1 MNESA
6 VGFCCNTVN
15 TVNIFPEII
24 SSKVIEVGLGSENK
38 IIQINLP
45 HKKYALAKK
54 NERNIHERLSRNTE
68 NTRKKMVLLS

>member
-15 TVNIFPEII
+15 IVNIFPEII
-24 SSKVIEVGLGSENK
+24 SNKVIEVGLGSENK

-45 HKKYALAKK
+45 QKKYALAKK
-54 NERNIHERLSRNTE
+54 KWKEHSWKIES
-68 NTRKKMVLLS
+68 